1 MQTWLRSVVLVLLV
15 ARAAFGAAPTI
26 YPIYPTSETG
36 FTSGAALHLACG
48 RFVAVSAR
56 TGATKLAVNI
66 KTGYG
71 GGVLGGWALY
81 PDDDALPP
89 LASVGAVD
97 VSLAG
102 IKTATGL
109 TPFSTSGGT
118 TYRACFCATAN
129 SGTYFAPKWTAT
141 TGTAALMNAF
151 SAVVGRASNDC
162 DASANPPASTGAI
175 AADPSLAPPLFN
187 VE

>member
-1 MQTWLRSVVLVLLV
+1 MRTWLSVALMLLI
-15 ARAAFGAAPTI
+15 ARVAFGAAPTI
-26 YPIYPTSETG
+26 YPIYPSSETG
-36 FTSGAALHLACG
+36 ATSGTALHLACG
-48 RFVAVSAR
+48 RFVAATAR

-66 KTGYG
+66 RTGYG

-89 LASVGAVD
+89 LAKAGAVD

-102 IKTATGL
+102 VKTVTGL
-109 TPFSTSGGT
+109 TPFATSGGN

-129 SGTYFAPKWTAT
+129 TGTYFAPKWTAT

-151 SAVVGRASNDC
+151 SAVVGRAANDC
-162 DASANPPASTGAI
+162 DASANPPASTGVI
-175 AADPSLAPPLFN
+175 S
-187 VE
+187 